1 MNEGLIGGWRAACAQ
16 FFGRSGMNQA
26 DNVDSVFDAYMTE
39 WRLVADGKPI
49 VTPAGRLLPVR
60 QGGVP
65 AMLKVALEAEEK
77 HGGVLMAYWD
87 GDGAAKVLA
96 QKDGALLLER
106 ALGTMSLADLARS
119 GRDDEATRIICATV
133 AKLHEPRA
141 RPLPDLVPL
150 TQWFRELE
158 PAAAAHGGQLAIS
171 AEIARTLLGT
181 PEDIV
186 TLHGDIHH
194 DNILDFGVR
203 GWLAIDP
210 KRVIG
215 ERGFDYA
222 NIFCNPDLADL
233 TRPVAAQYFG
243 QRLQTITEVA
253 GLDRRRLLQW
263 IVAWTGLSAA
273 WFISDNGS
281 PDTDLAI
288 GALALAELG
297 R

>member
-1 MNEGLIGGWRAACAQ
+1 
-16 FFGRSGMNQA
+16 
-26 DNVDSVFDAYMTE
+26 
-39 WRLVADGKPI
+39 
-49 VTPAGRLLPVR
+49 
-60 QGGVP
+60 
-65 AMLKVALEAEEK
+65 MLKVALEAEEK